1 MLYFS
6 RGSFGSNFD
15 LAGWPE
21 AVANEARRVRQVRRF
36 AVEVVEDFIEWLER

>member
-1 MLYFS
+1 MYFS

-21 AVANEARRVRQVRRF
+21 AVANEASKVRQIRRF
-36 AVEVVEDFIEWLER
+36 AVEVVENFIAWLKR